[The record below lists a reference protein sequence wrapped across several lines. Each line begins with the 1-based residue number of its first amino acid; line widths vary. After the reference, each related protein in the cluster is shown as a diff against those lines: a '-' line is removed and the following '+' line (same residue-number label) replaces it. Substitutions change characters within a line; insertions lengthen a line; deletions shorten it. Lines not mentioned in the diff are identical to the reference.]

1 MPMGFEDVK
10 ITGIIRAGAVR
21 GSVQSLLSMYFI
33 FYKKSLKARQ
43 YRMNFRVVLARMNIY
58 GT

>member
-10 ITGIIRAGAVR
+10 ITSIIRAGVVR
-21 GSVQSLLSMYFI
+21 GSVQSLLSMSI
-33 FYKKSLKARQ
+33 FYKKSLKVRQ
-43 YRMNFRVVLARMNIY
+43 YRLNFRVVLARMNIY